1 MTIRAPIQPELLTWA
16 RERAGVAPADLVHR
30 FPRIAEWEA
39 GDIAPTLKQLQAFA
53 NAMHV
58 PVGYLFL
65 PRPPEEA
72 LPIPDFRTMEGAGVR
87 RASPDLLDVIY
98 NCQER
103 QGWYREYART
113 NRLAELAFVGS
124 ANVDDP
130 PATVAVT
137 IADALQIHVA
147 ARAACRNWEEA
158 RRQMITQAEAAGVL
172 VMVSGVVL
180 SNNTRKLDPE
190 EFRGFA
196 LADTRAPLIFINGA
210 DSKSAQMFTLAHE
223 LAHLWLGSTAVSDVS
238 AAPINGHR
246 AEEVWCNAVAAEL
259 LVPLAAIKDNLA
271 PDDEL
276 PELTARLTRKYKVST
291 LVILRRLLDAR
302 WLSRADFA
310 TAWAA
315 ERARLRR
322 LAERDSGGG
331 NFYATTLTRV
341 SRRFASALVES
352 TLEGQTLYRDAF
364 RMLGVKKTTTLEH
377 LGQEV
382 GVM

>member
-1 MTIRAPIQPELLTWA
+1 MTRAPVQPELLIWA
-16 RERAGVAPADLVHR
+16 RERAGLDMADLVHR
-30 FPRIAEWEA
+30 FAKIGEWEN
-39 GDIAPTLKQLQAFA
+39 GELQPTLKQLQAFA
-53 NAMHV
+53 NAVHV

-65 PRPPEEA
+65 PVPPEEA
-72 LPIPDFRTMEGAGVR
+72 LPIPDFRTMDGVGVR

-98 NCQER
+98 SCQER
-103 QGWYREYART
+103 QSWYRDYARA
-113 NRLAELAFVGS
+113 NRQVELAFVDS
-124 ANVDDP
+124 ASLDDAP
-130 PATVAVT
+130 EAVAAT
-137 IADALQIHVA
+137 IAETLQIDVA

-158 RRQMITQAEAAGVL
+158 RRQMIAQAEAAGVL

-196 LADTRAPLIFINGA
+196 LADARAPLIFINGA

-223 LAHLWLGSTAVSDVS
+223 LAHLWLGATAVSNAS
-238 AAPINGHR
+238 AAPVNGFR
-246 AEEVWCNAVAAEL
+246 DEEVWCNAVAAEL
-259 LVPLAAIKDNLA
+259 LVPLASIQSDTA
-271 PDDEL
+271 PGDEL
-276 PELTARLTRKYKVST
+276 PELVARLTRQYKVSA
-291 LVILRRLLDAR
+291 LVILRRLLDAG
-302 WLSRADFA
+302 WLERAAFDA
-310 TAWAA
+310 AWAA

-322 LAERDSGGG
+322 MAERSADGG

-341 SRRFASALVES
+341 SRRFTRAVVES

-364 RMLGVKKTTTLEH
+364 RMLGVRKTATFEH

>member
-1 MTIRAPIQPELLTWA
+1 MTTRAPVQPELLTWA
-16 RERAGVAPADLVHR
+16 RERAGLDMADLAHR
-30 FPRIAEWEA
+30 FAKIDDWER
-39 GDIAPTLKQLQAFA
+39 GELQPTLKQLQDFA
-53 NAMHV
+53 NAVHA
-58 PVGYLFL
+58 PIGYLFL
-65 PRPPEEA
+65 PAPPEET
-72 LPIPDFRTMEGAGVR
+72 LPIPDFRTVDGAGVR

-98 NCQER
+98 SCQER
-103 QGWYREYART
+103 QSWYRDYARA
-113 NRLAELAFVGS
+113 NRQAELAFISS
-124 ANVDDP
+124 ASVDEAP
-130 PATVAVT
+130 ETVAAT
-137 IADALQIHVA
+137 IAETLQIDVT
-147 ARAACRNWEEA
+147 ARAACRDWEAA
-158 RRQMITQAEAAGVL
+158 RRQMIAQAEAAGVL

-196 LADTRAPLIFINGA
+196 LADARAPLIFINGA

-223 LAHLWLGSTAVSDVS
+223 LAHLWLGATAVSNAS
-238 AAPINGHR
+238 AAPASGFR

-259 LVPLAAIKDNLA
+259 LVPLASIQSDAA

-276 PELTARLTRKYKVST
+276 PELVARLTRQYKVST
-291 LVILRRLLDAR
+291 LVILRRLLDAG
-302 WLSRADFA
+302 WLARAAFD

-322 LAERDSGGG
+322 LAERGTGGG

-341 SRRFASALVES
+341 SRRFTRAVVES

-364 RMLGVKKTTTLEH
+364 RMLGVKKTATFEH

-382 GVM
+382 GVV